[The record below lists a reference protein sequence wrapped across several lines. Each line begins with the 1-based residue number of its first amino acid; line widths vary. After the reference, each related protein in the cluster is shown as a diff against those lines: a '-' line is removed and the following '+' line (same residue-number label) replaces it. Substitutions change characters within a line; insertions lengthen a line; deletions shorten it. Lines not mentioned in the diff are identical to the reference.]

1 MKFFIVLGV
10 SLLSL
15 LAQEKYVQGKID
27 MHGGSQDKY
36 YNNFNSISSY
46 RDGEFQKSPS
56 NLSKFLDKNSTQK

>member
-1 MKFFIVLGV
+1 MKFLIVFGV

-36 YNNFNSISSY
+36 YNNFNTTSSY
-46 RDGEFQKSPS
+46 QNGEFKKSPS
-56 NLSKFLDKNSTQK
+56 NLSRFLDKNSSN